1 MIIIIKLLLAHFL
14 GDFALQPRSWVEQK
28 EKRKAKSG
36 KLYLHILIH
45 GCIMMI
51 LLWDWSVWPMVLTL
65 MLIHGVIDVLK
76 LYAQK
81 EKTKTSWFIIDQVL
95 HLTSILAVWYIIYNP
110 AIDLIYLFNKPMLW
124 IYILAIL
131 IVSMVTGIM
140 MQVFMH
146 KWATHLEEGN
156 GNSLKNAGKYIGI
169 LERLLVLTFIVIGR
183 WEGVGFL
190 LAAKSVFRFG
200 DLKESKDRKLTEY
213 ILIGTL
219 ISFGIA
225 IAVGLVLVQLQ
236 NIL

>member
-1 MIIIIKLLLAHFL
+1 MIIIIKLLLAHFI
-14 GDFALQPRSWVEQK
+14 GDFAFQPRSWVEEK
-28 EKRKAKSG
+28 EKRKAKSP

-45 GCIMMI
+45 GGLIML
-51 LLWDWSVWPMVLTL
+51 LLWEWEVWPLVLIL
-65 MLIHGVIDVLK
+65 MGLHGIIDVVK

-81 EKTKTSWFIIDQVL
+81 KKNKTSWFIMDQVL
-95 HLTSILAVWYIIYNP
+95 HLASIFGIWYIIYQP
-110 AIDLIYLFNKPMLW
+110 AIDFISLLQDPMVW
-124 IYILAIL
+124 IYMLAIL
-131 IVSMVTGIM
+131 IVTLVTGIM

-146 KWATHLEEGN
+146 KWAKSLQEGN
-156 GNSLKNAGKYIGI
+156 ESSLKNAGKYIGI
-169 LERLLVLTFIVIGR
+169 LERLLVLTFIIIGR

-225 IAVGLVLVQLQ
+225 IGVGLILVQLQ